1 MADFAPIK
9 ARQRVFLT
17 GTPIVNRPVELFP
30 LISSLDPAAFG
41 DFFPFAKRYCGARH
55 NGFGWDFSGA
65 SNLDELQDKLRSR
78 IMIRRLKAD
87 VLKDL
92 PRKRRQ
98 IIEMPAATVG
108 AARAVEAE
116 ARAWV
121 DRQSTLARLRAEA
134 ELAKAEDG
142 NAAYEAAVAKLTA
155 ATKVAFDEM
164 SKARH
169 AVALAKVHDVI
180 AHVEALLNDE
190 EVPKVIL
197 FAHHRDVI
205 DELMAGLAAYSPV
218 RVVGGDAM
226 EDRQAAVDAFQ
237 TDPKVRVFVG
247 SIYAAGV
254 GLTLTAAAH
263 VVFAELDWV
272 PGVMSQA
279 EDRAHRIGQDKS
291 VLVQHLVL
299 QGSMDANLA
308 QTLIAKQT
316 VIDSAL
322 DVSHGDDA
330 AREREA
336 AIEARV
342 EEALAQAQASPGID
356 LDAAIAAAKA
366 RLLAERDVRANAD
379 LAGRIEAKLDAKLAQ
394 RETVLE
400 QGGRTSRDAIAA
412 MALTITPEQI
422 EAVQQALEELCSL
435 DPDRAGVRNA
445 VGFNKADGVL
455 GHMLAAIGELTPRQ
469 AVVGREMLR
478 KYARQI
484 GPGLLDRMGA

>member
-169 AVALAKVHDVI
+169 AVALAKVHAEAERVFRRYHDSHNVI
-180 AHVEALLNDE
+180 GPTETTGVPCYIPSADRIQLPKRAAFHSAAGYYSTWGHEITHSTGIKKRLDRDMGGRFGSEAYALEELVVELGAAMLCAAVGVQTEVRKNHACYVAGWLKTIRE
-190 EVPKVIL
+190 EKRSI
-197 FAHHRDVI
+197 FAVC
-205 DELMAGLAAYSPV
+205 AA
-218 RVVGGDAM
+218 AQ
-226 EDRQAAVDAFQ
+226 QAAD
-237 TDPKVRVFVG
+237 FVLG
-247 SIYAAGV
+247 
-254 GLTLTAAAH
+254 
-263 VVFAELDWV
+263 
-272 PGVMSQA
+272 
-279 EDRAHRIGQDKS
+279 
-291 VLVQHLVL
+291 
-299 QGSMDANLA
+299 
-308 QTLIAKQT
+308 
-316 VIDSAL
+316 
-322 DVSHGDDA
+322 
-330 AREREA
+330 A
-336 AIEARV
+336 AIEL
-342 EEALAQAQASPGID
+342 ESEDEL
-356 LDAAIAAAKA
+356 AAIAA
-366 RLLAERDVRANAD
+366 
-379 LAGRIEAKLDAKLAQ
+379 
-394 RETVLE
+394 
-400 QGGRTSRDAIAA
+400 
-412 MALTITPEQI
+412 
-422 EAVQQALEELCSL
+422 
-435 DPDRAGVRNA
+435 
-445 VGFNKADGVL
+445 
-455 GHMLAAIGELTPRQ
+455 
-469 AVVGREMLR
+469 
-478 KYARQI
+478 
-484 GPGLLDRMGA
+484 